1 MSKLEHLLPIPLPP
15 PALAFTRER
24 KLEGLLKL
32 LYPESFENFLGL
44 IEGAGM
50 FQVVPVMKGTYP
62 PLMFLLVAVSFGLL
76 TGTSW
81 CTKVELRV
89 QGGCIC
95 KSKNELLAE

>member
-1 MSKLEHLLPIPLPP
+1 
-15 PALAFTRER
+15 
-24 KLEGLLKL
+24 
-32 LYPESFENFLGL
+32 
-44 IEGAGM
+44 
-50 FQVVPVMKGTYP
+50 VPVMNGTYP

-81 CTKVELRV
+81 CTKVVLRV